1 MYASNLYPIYH
12 FADKLINMI
21 EPIYIWIEKHCTY
34 EVISKKRKQKY
45 DIELCK
51 L

>member
-1 MYASNLYPIYH
+1 MYSSNLYPIYH
-12 FADKLINMI
+12 FTDKLINI
-21 EPIYIWIEKHCTY
+21 VEPIYIWIEKYYTY
-34 EVISKKRKQKY
+34 EITTKKRKQKS